1 MLVAMVVT
9 VPMSLFLT
17 MAVTMPLIIMANSI
31 PTRLHILLAA
41 SMPVALLRPDV
52 SPCAYHCS
60 SSRCTPSLHD

>member
-17 MAVTMPLIIMANSI
+17 MAVTMPLIIMATGI
-31 PTRLHILLAA
+31 PTKLHILLAA

-52 SPCAYHCS
+52 QPLCLPLLKLKMHSIIA
-60 SSRCTPSLHD
+60 